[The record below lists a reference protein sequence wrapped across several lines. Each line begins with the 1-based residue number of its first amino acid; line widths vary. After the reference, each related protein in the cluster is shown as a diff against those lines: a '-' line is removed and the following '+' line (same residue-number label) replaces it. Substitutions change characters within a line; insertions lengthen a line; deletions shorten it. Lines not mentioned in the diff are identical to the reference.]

1 MNVKPSRRY
10 LPLPDR
16 NAYRSLEDVVGCKWS
31 AAVVAALGSGIR
43 RPGELERYI
52 PGISK
57 KVLQERLRKLLGY
70 GLITRAEHAGSVPR
84 VEYRLTP
91 FGEQLADVLGRLRT
105 LDETRGKLAMGRT
118 S

>member
-1 MNVKPSRRY
+1 MKSRRRHLS
-10 LPLPDR
+10 LPER

-31 AAVVAALGSGIR
+31 AAVVAALGAGVR

-57 KVLQERLRKLLGY
+57 KVLQERLRKLLNY
-70 GLITRAEHAGSVPR
+70 GLITRAEHPGTVPH

-91 FGEQLADVLGRLRT
+91 FGEQLADVLARLRT
-105 LDETRGKLAMGRT
+105 LDAARGTLVTKETA
-118 S
+118 